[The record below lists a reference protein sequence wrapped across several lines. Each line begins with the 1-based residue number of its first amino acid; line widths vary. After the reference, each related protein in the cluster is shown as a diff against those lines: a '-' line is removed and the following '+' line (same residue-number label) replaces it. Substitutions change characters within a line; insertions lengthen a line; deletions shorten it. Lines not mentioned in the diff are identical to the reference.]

1 MILFAQWLVLELVR
15 AKYNIFLTSE
25 FGLAHSRKDS
35 LWAACRKNMISRLG
49 SSNTERTCIMS
60 CGCALQ
66 CTVVVY
72 GVTLPYYTKGD
83 EDRKVAFMFTSF
95 YLI

>member
-25 FGLAHSRKDS
+25 FGLANKRKYS
-35 LWAACRKNMISRLG
+35 LSRKNMVSRLG

-60 CGCALQ
+60 CGCVK
-66 CTVVVY
+66 TVAGYSLSV
-72 GVTLPYYTKGD
+72 
-83 EDRKVAFMFTSF
+83 
-95 YLI
+95 